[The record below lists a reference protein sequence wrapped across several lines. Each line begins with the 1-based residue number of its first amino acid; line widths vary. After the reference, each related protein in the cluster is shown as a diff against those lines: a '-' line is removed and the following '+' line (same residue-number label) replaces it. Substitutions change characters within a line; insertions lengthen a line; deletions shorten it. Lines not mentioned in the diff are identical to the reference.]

1 MDDLNLPSVLF
12 LLWDVKRAIETQKS
26 LQIGLQNFNKRILK
40 DPFTQKF
47 QLIISSA
54 PNDMQKLL
62 QNSKLTIYQKNL
74 VTLITQGIAGHSIYP
89 ALVRLEKELL
99 TICEDDVEKHTQLL
113 PLTLQIPLLGLI
125 FPALMMI
132 LLIPVI
138 NMLSL

>member
-1 MDDLNLPSVLF
+1 MDDLKLPSVLI

-26 LQIGLQNFNKRILK
+26 LQIGLQTFAKRSLK
-40 DPFTQKF
+40 DEFALKF
-47 QLIISSA
+47 QTMLISEPQVS
-54 PNDMQKLL
+54 QKHPLCT
-62 QNSKLTIYQKNL
+62 KMTVYQKNL
-74 VTLITQGIAGHSIYP
+74 IMLIAQGVAGLGIYP
-89 ALVRLEKELL
+89 ALLRLEKELL

-113 PLTLQIPLLGLI
+113 PLKLQIPLLGFI

>member
-1 MDDLNLPSVLF
+1 MDDLKLPTVLF
-12 LLWDVKRAIETQKS
+12 LIWDVKRAIETQKS
-26 LQIGLQNFNKRILK
+26 LQIGLQNFNKRALK
-40 DPFTQKF
+40 DAFTVKF
-47 QLIISSA
+47 QSIIDST
-54 PNDMQKLL
+54 PNEAQKLL
-62 QNSKLTIYQKNL
+62 QDSKMTIYQKNL
-74 VTLITQGIAGHSIYP
+74 VTLITQGVAGHGIYQ